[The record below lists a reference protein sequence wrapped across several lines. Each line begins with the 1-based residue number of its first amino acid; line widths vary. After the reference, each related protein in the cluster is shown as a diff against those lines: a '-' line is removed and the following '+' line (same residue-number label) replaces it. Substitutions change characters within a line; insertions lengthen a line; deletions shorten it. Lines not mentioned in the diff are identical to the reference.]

1 MSFWQTM
8 VAVHR
13 EAMRAVGGRE
23 VATAVDDRE
32 AATVRVEDPQPGN
45 VAVGGDAVVVVVVV
59 VVVAEMRAINKV
71 ARATTVRHGRGDRRP
86 AAKTARK

>member
-59 VVVAEMRAINKV
+59 VAEMRAINKV

>member
-45 VAVGGDAVVVVVVV
+45 VAVGGDAVVVVVV
-59 VVVAEMRAINKV
+59 AEMRAINKV

>member
-1 MSFWQTM
+1 VSFWQTM

>member
-59 VVVAEMRAINKV
+59 VVAEMRATNKV